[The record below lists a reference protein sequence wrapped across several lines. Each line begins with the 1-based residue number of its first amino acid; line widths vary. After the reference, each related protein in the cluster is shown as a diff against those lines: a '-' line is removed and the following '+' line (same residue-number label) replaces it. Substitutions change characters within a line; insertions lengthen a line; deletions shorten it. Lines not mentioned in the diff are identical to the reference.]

1 VIRTLEDAGSV
12 STGNLRNSS
21 FIRSRPSGGGSWNR
35 IPGTYLNVNALYCR
49 CPYLC
54 LSYHFF
60 HTLKQVNKEVTSV
73 ANVHGIEFSSNQS
86 ELVKGLIRDLLKD
99 GNCAVYALPHMKPN
113 GELRMA
119 CTPPAPSPRR
129 QHGVFLR
136 IRPGVSAAIAIRPM
150 NAKTG
155 AEQTSIT
162 KYSRQELLEIIRL
175 WRNEVSGITPEPP
188 IGVALAKAA

>member
-1 VIRTLEDAGSV
+1 
-12 STGNLRNSS
+12 
-21 FIRSRPSGGGSWNR
+21 
-35 IPGTYLNVNALYCR
+35 LY

-60 HTLKQVNKEVTSV
+60 HTLKEVSKEVTSV

-99 GNCAVYALPHMKPN
+99 GNCAVYALPHMKPD

-162 KYSRQELLEIIRL
+162 KYSRQELLEVIRL

-188 IGVALAKAA
+188 IGVTLAKAA

>member
-1 VIRTLEDAGSV
+1 
-12 STGNLRNSS
+12 
-21 FIRSRPSGGGSWNR
+21 
-35 IPGTYLNVNALYCR
+35 
-49 CPYLC
+49 
-54 LSYHFF
+54 
-60 HTLKQVNKEVTSV
+60 V

-86 ELVKGLIRDLLKD
+86 ELVKGLVRDLLKD
-99 GNCAVYALPHMKPN
+99 GNCAVYALPHMKPD

-136 IRPGVSAAIAIRPM
+136 IRPGLSAAIAIRPM

-162 KYSRQELLEIIRL
+162 KYSRQELLETIRL

>member
-1 VIRTLEDAGSV
+1 MV
-12 STGNLRNSS
+12 
-21 FIRSRPSGGGSWNR
+21 
-35 IPGTYLNVNALYCR
+35 
-49 CPYLC
+49 
-54 LSYHFF
+54 
-60 HTLKQVNKEVTSV
+60 
-73 ANVHGIEFSSNQS
+73 NVHGIEFSSDQS
-86 ELVKGLIRDLLKD
+86 ELVKGLIRELLKD

-155 AEQTSIT
+155 AAQTSIT
-162 KYSRQELLEIIRL
+162 KYSQQELLELIRL
-175 WRNEVSGITPEPP
+175 WRREVSDITPEPP